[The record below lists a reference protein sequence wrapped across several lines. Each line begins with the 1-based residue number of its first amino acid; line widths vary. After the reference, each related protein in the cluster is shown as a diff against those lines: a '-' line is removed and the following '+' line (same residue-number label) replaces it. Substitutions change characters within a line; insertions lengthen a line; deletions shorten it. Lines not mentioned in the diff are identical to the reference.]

1 MPCWTSPPDGVFLAV
16 LTVKYYGPNSVID
29 RGIQDNVK
37 EKYYSNGDI
46 VDWSKLKAVL
56 DVRTVKK
63 DKYEYLI
70 SWTGLTVGNDTWVAQ
85 NHIPGRLDDYLKQF
99 RETHEQQYVKASK
112 K

>member
-1 MPCWTSPPDGVFLAV
+1 MEAVPDVAESRVPATFRQAQ
-16 LTVKYYGPNSVID
+16 KSERSKD
-29 RGIQDNVK
+29 WMGIQDNVK
-37 EKYYSNGDI
+37 EKYYSDGDI

-85 NHIPGRLDDYLKQF
+85 NHIPGCLDDYLKQF
-99 RETHEQQYVKASK
+99 RETHKQQYVKASK